1 MYREMFRLLL
11 FRCWPRPL
19 PSDAEGADPLTRC
32 ESVIGAVEV
41 CAFQGFFFSL
51 EISEISAETGYSVT
65 CQEKTVTEKEKNLVH
80 SRDFMLKIR
89 IYSLVMCVTVCIAF
103 EVWMLVAFNAHR
115 KWFFFFLK

>member
-1 MYREMFRLLL
+1 
-11 FRCWPRPL
+11 
-19 PSDAEGADPLTRC
+19 
-32 ESVIGAVEV
+32 VEV

-51 EISEISAETGYSVT
+51 EISEISAETRYSVT

-115 KWFFFFLK
+115 KCLFNRGNGLVKEKMHPGLTPT